1 MQEPLEKTIER
12 VKKMEAYFGRVS
24 AFQKASSQ
32 DEKLDANLEKAVQEL
47 TTYLESGQ
55 WLADYESDEQG
66 ELPRDLKR
74 GVLSQDGLYNLLDEL
89 QIKKLL

>member
-12 VKKMEAYFGRVS
+12 VKKMEAYFESVS
-24 AFQKASSQ
+24 AFQKASFQ
-32 DEKLDANLEKAVQEL
+32 NEKLDANLEKAIQEL
-47 TTYLESGQ
+47 TAYLESGQ
-55 WLADYESDEQG
+55 WLADYECDERG